1 MDRDDR
7 QLRTTNNRGL
17 LGYRAKK
24 DGKGC
29 IAVMKGKGQE
39 ITKDWKCLGV
49 IYPEQLQEMVSSGPY
64 INLDDY
70 EYRM

>member
-1 MDRDDR
+1 MVKDDR
-7 QLRTTNNRGL
+7 QLRTTNDRGL

-24 DGKGC
+24 GGKDC

-39 ITKDWKCLGV
+39 LTKDWKCLGV
-49 IYPEQLQEMVSSGPY
+49 IYPEQLQEMVGSGPY

-70 EYRM
+70 DLVM